1 MINNKRPFLIADSMQ
16 YTGSFTSEKTVLE
29 IIKYDSEKNERATI
43 ETFGEAKDEAQKVWL
58 NIIGLNDIELIEEI
72 GRKYSINRLVLEDIV
87 HIENYPKI
95 EVYDTY
101 IFAVLKMV
109 YLKNEKLFYEHVS
122 IILSEDMLISFQET
136 EGDVFDSVRAHI
148 ANNEKTINSMGL
160 DYLFYSLIDA
170 IIANYFIVLEK
181 IGVSINELEDE
192 ILDDQASI
200 TTEIYTIRREI
211 LKLKTS
217 FSPIKEIL
225 NLKKHRQSTLID
237 ESVYIY
243 FEDLRGQIE
252 QVVEMIGIFK
262 ETINGLYEMHVANIS
277 NKMNSIMT
285 TLTIFS
291 AIFIPLSFL
300 AGVLA

>member
-109 YLKNEKLFYEHVS
+109 YLKN
-122 IILSEDMLISFQET
+122 
-136 EGDVFDSVRAHI
+136 
-148 ANNEKTINSMGL
+148 
-160 DYLFYSLIDA
+160 
-170 IIANYFIVLEK
+170 
-181 IGVSINELEDE
+181 
-192 ILDDQASI
+192 
-200 TTEIYTIRREI
+200 
-211 LKLKTS
+211 
-217 FSPIKEIL
+217 
-225 NLKKHRQSTLID
+225 
-237 ESVYIY
+237 
-243 FEDLRGQIE
+243 
-252 QVVEMIGIFK
+252 
-262 ETINGLYEMHVANIS
+262 
-277 NKMNSIMT
+277 
-285 TLTIFS
+285 
-291 AIFIPLSFL
+291 
-300 AGVLA
+300 